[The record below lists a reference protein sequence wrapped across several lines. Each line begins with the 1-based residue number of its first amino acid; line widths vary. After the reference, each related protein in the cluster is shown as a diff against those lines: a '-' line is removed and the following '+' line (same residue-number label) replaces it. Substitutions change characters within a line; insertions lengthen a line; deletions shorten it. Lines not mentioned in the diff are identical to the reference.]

1 MNLREKILKNGL
13 YSRLL
18 LGINNQTKKTLHDM
32 SHMVN
37 SSRDEIVHAS
47 MYYLLQDYELARIF
61 RERGLEPGYVRG
73 ILENL
78 LDEMFKGDFS
88 EEHTVRIA
96 RLTFDLIRIGI
107 PPRMLIML
115 MFILSQEIVRH
126 SHSNS
131 NQVKAIIQA
140 CGWLLSNMM
149 ESYFTIDEEV
159 FANSLGITSGS
170 YDRLLKLTAEKIYR
184 NIDKEL
190 A

>member
-1 MNLREKILKNGL
+1 
-13 YSRLL
+13 
-18 LGINNQTKKTLHDM
+18 
-32 SHMVN
+32 MVN
-37 SSRDEIVHAS
+37 SSRDEIVHAC
-47 MYYLLQDYELARIF
+47 MYSLLQDVELARIF

-73 ILENL
+73 IFENIL
-78 LDEMFKGDFS
+78 YEMFKGDFS

-96 RLTFDLIRIGI
+96 RMTFDLIRIGI

-115 MFILSQEIVRH
+115 MFILSQEIVKH
-126 SHSNS
+126 TYPNS

-140 CGWLLSNMM
+140 YGWLLSNMM

-159 FANSLGITSGS
+159 FANSLGITSAS
-170 YDRLLKLTAEKIYR
+170 YERLLKLTAEKIYR